1 MKLFMSN
8 KPYIKLTTCDGGDW
22 EILEVD
28 CGESYF
34 RSCHSLSNKDW
45 INFLDLLGYEVEEVE
60 ISDEEMELL

>member
-1 MKLFMSN
+1 MSN

-34 RSCHSLSNKDW
+34 RSCHSLSNEDW
-45 INFLDLLGYEVEEVE
+45 INLLDLLGYKVEEVE
-60 ISDEEMELL
+60 ISDEEMELLC